1 MSSQSDFVFSN
12 SADTLDPALAISAI
26 ETVPTIVYVYDLKI
40 ERSIFQNRRFGEI
53 LGLSSDETMSW
64 RSEWQRYMHPD
75 DVQAM
80 PPHLERLKQLKPG
93 EKHSWQYRMRDA
105 EGEWRYFISQ
115 DAVLK
120 QDDAG
125 RPWLIVGTAFDA
137 TEQKRGEEQRNILL
151 AEMRHRTRNFATV
164 IEGIGRRSLKPDD
177 ESAKAFFRTL
187 MGRVRAL
194 LDADEIALA
203 SEARVAEFRA
213 VVERTLAPFRCAALE
228 VSGPPAQIPQSMAGS
243 LALAL
248 HELATN
254 ANKYGAL
261 SPNGGR
267 VSLMWRKD
275 GQKLHIEWKE
285 HCTRA
290 VSPPRHRGFGT
301 GLIHYAVPRKGDSG
315 VKLDFE
321 PDGVRCRIDVP
332 VP

>member
-1 MSSQSDFVFSN
+1 MFSN
-12 SADTLDPALAISAI
+12 LADTLDPALAISAI
-26 ETVPTIVYVYDLKI
+26 ENVPTIIYVYDLKI
-40 ERSIFQNRRFGEI
+40 ERSVFQNRRFGEC
-53 LGLSSDETMSW
+53 LGLSQEEAMAGRND
-64 RSEWQRYMHPD
+64 WQRYMHPED
-75 DVQAM
+75 AEAM
-80 PPHLERLKQLKPG
+80 PPHIEHLKQLKPG
-93 EKHSWQYRMRDA
+93 EMRSWQFRMRDA
-105 EGEWRYFISQ
+105 EGEWRHFISQ
-115 DAVLK
+115 DSVLK
-120 QDDAG
+120 QDERGA
-125 RPWLIVGTAFDA
+125 PWLIVGTAFDA

-164 IEGIGRRSLKPDD
+164 IEGIGRRSLRPDD

-203 SEARVAEFRA
+203 SEARVPEFRA
-213 VVERTLAPFRCAALE
+213 VVEKTLAPFRCAALE
-228 VSGPPAQIPQSMAGS
+228 ISGPPAQIPQSLAGS

-261 SPNGGR
+261 SSNGGR

-275 GQKLHIEWKE
+275 DQKLHIEWKE
-285 HCTRA
+285 HCTRPVA
-290 VSPPRHRGFGT
+290 PPKHRGFGT

-315 VKLDFE
+315 VKLEFE

-332 VP
+332 AP